1 MKRLKNTVILLQGT
15 YTPLVNAHAGRTQ
28 IVSANV
34 ARGARSTAK
43 VDVTQLK
50 RVINGS

>member
-28 IVSANV
+28 SRSADA
-34 ARGARSTAK
+34 ARGARSTANA
-43 VDVTQLK
+43 DVMLLERGT
-50 RVINGS
+50 